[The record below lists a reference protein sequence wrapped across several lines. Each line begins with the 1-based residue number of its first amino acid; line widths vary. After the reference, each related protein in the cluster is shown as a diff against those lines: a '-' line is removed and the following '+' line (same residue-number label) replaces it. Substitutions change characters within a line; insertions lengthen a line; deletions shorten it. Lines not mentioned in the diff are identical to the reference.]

1 MFFKSETKTEVVEK
15 AAMFGN
21 PSVYVEVNTP
31 VKTIYGTTAITTQ
44 AMFKLVSDIL
54 KSVIDTDKTA
64 NVSIGIA
71 YDGITKVFVNGAI
84 GYEDIDK
91 GKLVGVDTVSA
102 LVSTMIN
109 QLLNMFFEKYAN
121 DRKGSMA

>member
-31 VKTIYGTTAITTQ
+31 VKTIYGTSVITMQ
-44 AMFKLVSDIL
+44 EIFELVSDIL

-71 YDGITKVFVNGAI
+71 YDGITKVFVSSAI

-102 LVSTMIN
+102 LVRTMIN
-109 QLLNMFFEKYAN
+109 QMLTMFFKKYAN

>member
-71 YDGITKVFVNGAI
+71 YDGITKVFVSGAI
-84 GYEDIDK
+84 GYEDIGK

-102 LVSTMIN
+102 LVGTMIN
-109 QLLNMFFEKYAN
+109 QMLTMLFEKYAN
-121 DRKGSMA
+121 DRKGSIA